1 MELQGTVMMRIG
13 FFFFFGLAPLESC
26 RDFQR
31 ERESEVLMLQQK
43 LVMEV

>member
-13 FFFFFGLAPLESC
+13 FFFGLAPLESC